1 MVCIQGL
8 IYYDVHRF
16 RWDVHLHHVVHQPGW
31 KEQNRL
37 GNLCYQ
43 KFHLQL
49 LQLQNAHTH
58 TNVGMN
64 QHFSKKRITFIA
76 PAIWCENQIADLVLT
91 NFHHQNVLEFMHPMH
106 HFASGMSSAVD
117 VCISAIACLSRFP
130 WHIRMSTASMKNK
143 RTWSDHRAQSS
154 FYAGIQAQTF
164 GTVIVP
170 FV

>member
-1 MVCIQGL
+1 MQCRPNMRTNCWNTLFTPMAQLRQSIFFSVAQQNFWATGDLRYMDAARAPLTSPHRELLPPDPTNKSCGLPFWSKKLGTAITRGYIAMVCIQGL

-76 PAIWCENQIADLVLT
+76 TSYLV
-91 NFHHQNVLEFMHPMH
+91 
-106 HFASGMSSAVD
+106 
-117 VCISAIACLSRFP
+117 
-130 WHIRMSTASMKNK
+130 
-143 RTWSDHRAQSS
+143 
-154 FYAGIQAQTF
+154 
-164 GTVIVP
+164 
-170 FV
+170 